1 MSFNIIDFND
11 DVVTILGKLEDN
23 AKKAQITREKIK
35 KLKAEV
41 VPEQNKST
49 ESQEFLREESQES
62 QNQVDEIFESEVG
75 SYIADY
81 DRLKTD
87 FTEDDLLEIL
97 PSPTDYRYLDVIRR
111 LQAESIKNI
120 LFYKQVIFEEHVEKD
135 ELEGIKELIELENRK
150 KASLTKILEE
160 EKEVV
165 REEAKNKIILVP
177 TPTGNIRILEE
188 LKNVPIEYREAFKRL
203 IDSIIDGSFKNQK
216 NFTNNRK
223 FNGLQ
228 EVKGHQVRIAYDRI
242 GLDTYS
248 IITAFVKKT
257 TNSKGYRESLEKK
270 FADYKSIKEDLKKIY
285 QTEEFQQENDKYLSE
300 LERILS
306 GEKTSSKKKKGDNND

>member
-41 VPEQNKST
+41 IPEQQEVSNIEQYTLEEKV
-49 ESQEFLREESQES
+49 EEQSQE
-62 QNQVDEIFESEVG
+62 DEIFESEVG
-75 SYIADY
+75 SFIVDY
-81 DRLKTD
+81 DKLRSN

-97 PSPTDYRYLDVIRR
+97 PSPTDYRYLDIIRR

-150 KASLTKILEE
+150 KTSLTKILEE

-165 REEAKNKIILVP
+165 REEAKNKIVLVP

-188 LKNVPIEYREAFKRL
+188 LKNAPIEYRESFKRL
-203 IDSIIDGSFKNQK
+203 IDSIIDGSFKKQRNFK
-216 NFTNNRK
+216 NKKYT
-223 FNGLQ
+223 GIQ
-228 EVKGHQVRIAYDRI
+228 EVKGHQVRIAYGRL
-242 GLDTYS
+242 GLDTYGL
-248 IITAFVKKT
+248 ITAFIKKT
-257 TNSKGYRESLEKK
+257 TNSKGYRESLETKFTDYNKVKK
-270 FADYKSIKEDLKKIY
+270 NLKDIY
-285 QTEEFQQENDKYLSE
+285 QTEDFQQENDKYLSE

-306 GEKTSSKKKKGDNND
+306 GEKTSSKKKKGDKND